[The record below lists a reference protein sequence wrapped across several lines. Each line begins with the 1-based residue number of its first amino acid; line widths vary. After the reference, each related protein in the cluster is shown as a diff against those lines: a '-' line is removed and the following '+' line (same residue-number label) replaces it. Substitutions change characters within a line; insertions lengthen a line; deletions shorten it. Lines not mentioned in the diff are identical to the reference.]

1 MARNLNFP
9 GCVGDTQSGALNL
22 YLSKISLFSQV
33 FFLLVAILVWYIKKK
48 NLAKELAKNN
58 EELRAQKD
66 ALRKSKMSVRA
77 STAQKM
83 DAIHKMPV
91 ERLKE
96 IIEKGGKQAQT
107 AREILAIKEM
117 GQKKTSDDEGTPMA
131 QKPVKPETV

>member
-1 MARNLNFP
+1 M
-9 GCVGDTQSGALNL
+9 
-22 YLSKISLFSQV
+22 
-33 FFLLVAILVWYIKKK
+33 VWYIKKK

-91 ERLKE
+91 ERLKL

-131 QKPVKPETV
+131 QKPVTPGTV

>member
-1 MARNLNFP
+1 M
-9 GCVGDTQSGALNL
+9 
-22 YLSKISLFSQV
+22 
-33 FFLLVAILVWYIKKK
+33 VWYIKKK

-91 ERLKE
+91 ERLKL

-117 GQKKTSDDEGTPMA
+117 GQNKTSDDEGTPMA
-131 QKPVKPETV
+131 KTPVTPETV